1 MIMPNTKYLKLQNLL
16 KEELQSGKFQVGDR
30 FYTEKEIMRKYHV
43 SSVTAARTL
52 SEMTQ
57 QGYFERKRKL
67 GTFVLGTR
75 TIPGMSGDVM
85 TCPLYINQTGHEE
98 TARLGPSWFL
108 VEEIRRGIINAYP
121 GMVKILPIDEIIRA
135 AEQNPGLLTVLFPQ
149 RIEFFA
155 EKYQSRCPE
164 NTIEILLPPNFGS
177 PVNCVRADYMMGVFD
192 AISHLIHYGHRRI
205 AYIGAPGLVY
215 RYAAY
220 RIALETYQM
229 ELIPELVIRQKI
241 SGITREDVSGFAGHL
256 LRLPADRRPTAV
268 FCATDLIA
276 LWFMEAVGDHD
287 LSVPDDISVIG
298 FDNIPESETAPV
310 PLSTVRVPYYEI
322 GRTAV
327 EILMEKIKT
336 GCDIPPRIIPAAY
349 VMRKSVG
356 PVKNNKA

>member
-1 MIMPNTKYLKLQNLL
+1 MIVPNTKYLKLQDQL
-16 KEELQSGKFQVGDR
+16 KQELQSGKFQVGDR

-85 TCPLYINQTGHEE
+85 TCPLYINQVGHEE

-121 GMVKILPIDEIIRA
+121 GMVKILPIDEIIRT
-135 AEQNPGLLTVLFPQ
+135 AEQDPGLLTVLLPQ
-149 RIEFFA
+149 QIEFFA
-155 EKYQSRCPE
+155 EKYRSRCPE
-164 NTIEILLPPNFGS
+164 NTVEILLPPNFGS
-177 PVNCVRADYMMGVFD
+177 PVNCVRPDYMMGVFD

-205 AYIGAPGLVY
+205 AYIGMSDLVY

-229 ELIPELVIRQKI
+229 ELIPELVVRQKPAI
-241 SGITREDVSGFAGHL
+241 NNEDVDGYADHL

-268 FCATDLIA
+268 FCDTDRAA
-276 LWFMEAVGDHD
+276 LRFMEKVREYGF
-287 LSVPDDISVIG
+287 SVPDDISVIG
-298 FDNIPESETAPV
+298 FDNIPESGTAPV

-336 GCDIPPRIIPAAY
+336 GCDVPPRIIPAAY

>member
-1 MIMPNTKYLKLQNLL
+1 MIMPNTKYFKLQNLL

-75 TIPGMSGDVM
+75 TIPGMSGEVM
-85 TCPLYINQTGHEE
+85 TCPLYINQAGHEE
-98 TARLGPSWFL
+98 AARQGPSWFL

-121 GMVKILPIDEIIRA
+121 GMVKILPMDEIIRS
-135 AEQNPGLLTVLFPQ
+135 AEQDPGLLTILFPQ

-155 EKYQSRCPE
+155 EKYQSRCPA

-177 PVNCVRADYMMGVFD
+177 PVNCVRPDYMMGVFD
-192 AISHLIHYGHRRI
+192 AVSHLIHLGHRRI
-205 AYIGAPGLVY
+205 VYIGSDNARY

-220 RIALETYQM
+220 RIALETHRLEM
-229 ELIPELVIRQKI
+229 FPELVIRQKSAI
-241 SGITREDVSGFAGHL
+241 SSDDVDGYADRL
-256 LRLPADRRPTAV
+256 LRLPADSRPTAV
-268 FCATDLIA
+268 FCDTDRVA
-276 LWFMEAVGDHD
+276 LWFMEAVGDHG

-322 GRTAV
+322 GKTAV
-327 EILMEKIKT
+327 EVLMEKIKT
-336 GCDIPPRIIPAAY
+336 GCDLPPRMLPAVY
-349 VMRKSVG
+349 VMRKSAG
-356 PVKNNKA
+356 PVKGKHP